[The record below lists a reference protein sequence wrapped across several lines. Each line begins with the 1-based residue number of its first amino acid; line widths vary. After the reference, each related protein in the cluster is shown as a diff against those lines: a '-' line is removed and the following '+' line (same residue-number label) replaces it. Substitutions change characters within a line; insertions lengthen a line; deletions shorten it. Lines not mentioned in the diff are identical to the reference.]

1 MRVLR
6 TVSFRVLA
14 GTLFLLLLAFGL
26 FATFAIHFYT
36 VELTSQAIAS
46 ASRISDFIAASTQ
59 YSMLL
64 NRKQDVYQMARTL
77 GTQPGVMSIRIYN
90 KRGQITFSTDS
101 TEQGRMV
108 DLHAEA
114 CVACHDSARPLERLP
129 SANRARVYRDHDG
142 HRVVGVIHPV
152 RNQPACS
159 SGGCHL
165 APAQRTVLGVFDV
178 QMSLKT
184 VDEAIA
190 TAQRRTAAWAVAG
203 FLAVAVASAFFLRFT
218 VRRPIRAL
226 TAGTEALARGD
237 LDHVIRVGSD
247 DDLGLLA
254 TSFNTMTRSLREAQE
269 ENRRWSHTL
278 EDRVRAKTEEL
289 QRMDRQILQVEK
301 MASLGTLAASVAHEL
316 NNPLS
321 GILTYAKLQ
330 AKRVRRELPDAA
342 FSRTLLADLDM
353 IVRETERCGNIVR
366 NLLLFSRKQDG
377 EFHRAGVREAIER
390 AVMLVA
396 HHLQMARVE
405 VETACEPPD
414 VSVLG
419 DEGQLQQ
426 ALVALLVNAAD
437 AMPDGGRVRVAASRE
452 ASGAVR
458 LEVHDSGVGIAAED
472 LPHVFEPFFT
482 TKPQGQGV
490 GLGLS
495 VVYGIAQRHSATI
508 DVVSEPG
515 RGTTFTLV
523 FPPPDRADARP
534 ASPGSGPSSGTRGAH
549 E

>member
-1 MRVLR
+1 MRLLR

-46 ASRISDFIAASTQ
+46 ASRIGDFIAASTQ

-64 NRKQDVYQMARTL
+64 NRKQDVYQMARTV
-77 GTQPGVMSIRIYN
+77 GTQPGIESIRIYN

-114 CVACHDSARPLERLP
+114 CVACHDSEKPLEALP
-129 SANRARVYRDHDG
+129 TANRARVYRDRDG

-159 SGGCHL
+159 AGGCHL
-165 APAQRTVLGVFDV
+165 APAERTVLGVFDV
-178 QMSLKT
+178 QMSLAT
-184 VDEAIA
+184 VDAAIGL
-190 TAQRRTAAWAVAG
+190 AQRRTATWAVVG

-226 TAGTEALARGD
+226 SAGTEALARGD
-237 LDHVIRVGSD
+237 LDHEIPVTSD
-247 DDLGLLA
+247 DDFGALA
-254 TSFNTMTRSLREAQE
+254 TSFNAMTRSLREAQE
-269 ENRRWSHTL
+269 ENQRWSQTL
-278 EDRVRAKTEEL
+278 EDRVREKTEEL

-330 AKRVRRELPDAA
+330 AKRLRRDVPDAP
-342 FSRTLLADLDM
+342 FTRTLLADLDM

-366 NLLLFSRKQDG
+366 NLLLFSRKQEG
-377 EFHRAGVREAIER
+377 EFHRASVRDAIDR

-396 HHLQMARVE
+396 HHLQMARVS
-405 VETACEPPD
+405 VETGCEPED

-437 AMPDGGRVRVAASRE
+437 AMPDGGTVRIVARRE
-452 ASGAVR
+452 PPGTVR
-458 LEVHDSGVGIAAED
+458 LEVADTGVGIASGD

-482 TKPQGQGV
+482 TKPHGQGV

-508 DVVSEPG
+508 DVASEPG
-515 RGTTFTLV
+515 RGTTFTLI
-523 FPPPDRADARP
+523 FPPPDRAEARR
-534 ASPGSGPSSGTRGAH
+534 AGTGSDRHAGS
-549 E
+549 